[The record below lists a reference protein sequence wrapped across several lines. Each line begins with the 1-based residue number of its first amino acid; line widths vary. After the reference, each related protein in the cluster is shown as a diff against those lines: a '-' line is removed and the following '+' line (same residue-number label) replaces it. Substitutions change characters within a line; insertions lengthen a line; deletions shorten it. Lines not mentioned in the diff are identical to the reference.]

1 MTKKKLTKKQRAEM
15 LYNATMI
22 AEGAMDETNDM
33 SYIQAW
39 QHLVDTGVV
48 WELQG
53 FFGRAAHQDAF
64 RGHARPRTPYRHTP
78 RQRRRRMKVGDLIEY
93 NDAPHIVLKIRP
105 SEPVAR
111 VGLENVV
118 LKNTQT
124 LKTYTIPV
132 KWVRR

>member
-53 FFGRAAHQDAF
+53 WMGRAAF
-64 RGHARPRTPYRHTP
+64 RMISDGS
-78 RQRRRRMKVGDLIEY
+78 I
-93 NDAPHIVLKIRP
+93 
-105 SEPVAR
+105 EPVPIEEED
-111 VGLENVV
+111 EN
-118 LKNTQT
+118 NEDEQ
-124 LKTYTIPV
+124 
-132 KWVRR
+132 

>member
-1 MTKKKLTKKQRAEM
+1 MTKKKLTKKQQAEM

-53 FFGRAAHQDAF
+53 WFQRAVTRMLSDGTLNPAPPTDTPQDN
-64 RGHARPRTPYRHTP
+64 
-78 RQRRRRMKVGDLIEY
+78 GDE
-93 NDAPHIVLKIRP
+93 
-105 SEPVAR
+105 
-111 VGLENVV
+111 
-118 LKNTQT
+118 Q
-124 LKTYTIPV
+124 
-132 KWVRR
+132 

>member
-53 FFGRAAHQDAF
+53 FFGRAAHRMLSEGTLDPAPPTDTPQDN
-64 RGHARPRTPYRHTP
+64 
-78 RQRRRRMKVGDLIEY
+78 GD
-93 NDAPHIVLKIRP
+93 DA
-105 SEPVAR
+105 
-111 VGLENVV
+111 
-118 LKNTQT
+118 
-124 LKTYTIPV
+124 
-132 KWVRR
+132 

>member
-1 MTKKKLTKKQRAEM
+1 MTKKKLTKKQKAEM

-53 FFGRAAHQDAF
+53 FFGRAAHRMLSEGTLQPAPVEEEPQDNEDE
-64 RGHARPRTPYRHTP
+64 
-78 RQRRRRMKVGDLIEY
+78 Q
-93 NDAPHIVLKIRP
+93 
-105 SEPVAR
+105 
-111 VGLENVV
+111 
-118 LKNTQT
+118 
-124 LKTYTIPV
+124 
-132 KWVRR
+132 

>member
-1 MTKKKLTKKQRAEM
+1 MMTKKKLTKKQKAEM

-53 FFGRAAHQDAF
+53 FFGRAAHRMLSEGTLRPAPIEETPQDN
-64 RGHARPRTPYRHTP
+64 
-78 RQRRRRMKVGDLIEY
+78 GD
-93 NDAPHIVLKIRP
+93 NA
-105 SEPVAR
+105 
-111 VGLENVV
+111 
-118 LKNTQT
+118 
-124 LKTYTIPV
+124 
-132 KWVRR
+132 

>member
-1 MTKKKLTKKQRAEM
+1 MTKKKLTKKQQAEM

-53 FFGRAAHQDAF
+53 WFQRAVTRMLSEGTLNPAPPTDTPQDN
-64 RGHARPRTPYRHTP
+64 
-78 RQRRRRMKVGDLIEY
+78 GD
-93 NDAPHIVLKIRP
+93 D
-105 SEPVAR
+105 
-111 VGLENVV
+111 
-118 LKNTQT
+118 Q
-124 LKTYTIPV
+124 
-132 KWVRR
+132 

>member
-1 MTKKKLTKKQRAEM
+1 MTKKKLTKKQQAEM

-53 FFGRAAHQDAF
+53 FFGRAAHRMLSEGTLQPA
-64 RGHARPRTPYRHTP
+64 PLEEETPNNEDE
-78 RQRRRRMKVGDLIEY
+78 Q
-93 NDAPHIVLKIRP
+93 
-105 SEPVAR
+105 
-111 VGLENVV
+111 
-118 LKNTQT
+118 
-124 LKTYTIPV
+124 
-132 KWVRR
+132 

>member
-1 MTKKKLTKKQRAEM
+1 MTKKKLTKKQKQQM

-53 FFGRAAHQDAF
+53 FFGRAAHRMLSEGTLQPA
-64 RGHARPRTPYRHTP
+64 PVEEETPNNEDE
-78 RQRRRRMKVGDLIEY
+78 Q
-93 NDAPHIVLKIRP
+93 
-105 SEPVAR
+105 
-111 VGLENVV
+111 
-118 LKNTQT
+118 
-124 LKTYTIPV
+124 
-132 KWVRR
+132 